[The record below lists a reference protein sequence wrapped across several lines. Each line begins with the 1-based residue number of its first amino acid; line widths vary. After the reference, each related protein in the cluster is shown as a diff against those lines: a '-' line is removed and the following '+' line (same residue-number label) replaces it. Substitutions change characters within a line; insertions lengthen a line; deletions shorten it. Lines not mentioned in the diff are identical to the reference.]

1 MTRDFAHSWRPHNS
15 IRVKALG
22 LHWRENRLLAARV
35 FDDSGK
41 LKGVRPLGGTIE
53 FGETAQNALLRE
65 FHEELGITIS
75 IANPPIFFENLYEH
89 EGQTGHEYLVI
100 FDVTFPKDCFGKQ
113 EEITFS
119 EDNGTLCSAAW
130 FSLEEL
136 DLQDGPKLFPEG
148 LKDRLLQGRASL
160 TG

>member
-1 MTRDFAHSWRPHNS
+1 MTRDFAHTWRPHNS
-15 IRVKALG
+15 IRVKSLG

-65 FHEELGITIS
+65 FQEELGISIS
-75 IANPPIFFENLYEH
+75 IASLPIFCENLYEH
-89 EGQTGHEYLVI
+89 EGQTGHEYLIV
-100 FDVTFPKDCFGKQ
+100 FDVTFPKGSFANQ

-119 EDNGTLCSAAW
+119 EDNGALCSAAW
-130 FSLEEL
+130 FSLEDL
-136 DLQDGPKLFPEG
+136 DLPDGPKLFPEG
-148 LKDRLLQGRASL
+148 LKDRLLERRNTSAG
-160 TG
+160 

>member
-65 FHEELGITIS
+65 FHEEL
-75 IANPPIFFENLYEH
+75 
-89 EGQTGHEYLVI
+89 
-100 FDVTFPKDCFGKQ
+100 
-113 EEITFS
+113 
-119 EDNGTLCSAAW
+119 
-130 FSLEEL
+130 